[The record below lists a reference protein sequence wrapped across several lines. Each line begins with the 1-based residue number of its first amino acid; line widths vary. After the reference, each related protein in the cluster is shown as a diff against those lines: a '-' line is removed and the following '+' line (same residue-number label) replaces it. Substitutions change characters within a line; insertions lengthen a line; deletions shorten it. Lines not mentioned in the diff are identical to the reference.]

1 MKFSIIALF
10 GLALVTTK
18 KIYISQK
25 SSTKSNNNDNDD
37 YLDNDDDEY
46 YTSSNSYYYP
56 HSSSNTGNTHKH
68 RTHHTVNEE
77 DNSDD
82 GIANVRVYR
91 LEDYLADHQ
100 GSSSSGNSNSH
111 RYTTGSN
118 SRSTKKRYT
127 TSSNSHSH
135 RNSGSNYSNNRFSTR
150 RRSSGYGR
158 LNGSNNQWQ
167 IQTNGHTY
175 PITAIEYRRGS
186 GRRSGRGKGFSRNYR
201 L

>member
-1 MKFSIIALF
+1 MKFSIFALF

-37 YLDNDDDEY
+37 YLDNDNDEY

-127 TSSNSHSH
+127 TSSNSHSY

-158 LNGSNNQWQ
+158 LNGSNNQWM